1 MGRKPEARPPIDPLL
16 PTELESDIA
25 PPLPFPQDFSFPFLR
40 LPPEVRR
47 KIYRLLY
54 RTNIPIYPSIN
65 SLRDTD
71 LARNCKIFPRPSFPT
86 AFLLTNHQIHQ
97 EASAVLWGDNQIV
110 FQFPLNW
117 NHEHS
122 QSAEVRRLNW
132 RQPPWFVRRETF
144 VPSVEHLRQIRNL
157 VIEVYLFRS
166 PYTNAAAN
174 RPVAPAK
181 KVWEQLTQFVDSI
194 GEEHQIHTCE
204 IRLEGKVT
212 SDNPNEIKVD
222 FKKLKHYSE
231 GNKRPSFS
239 SSHSGPPT
247 SGCCFNHHP
256 VTMLPRGFGRQGL
269 SIEEL
274 EVLCRQSVDVDQQV
288 LEPLTKLRGV
298 QNVEVVGRITD
309 DWAQFIKLCMEGK
322 VGTTLDDGVY
332 EHRTAVQWVDPPK
345 RKRSRRR

>member
-1 MGRKPEARPPIDPLL
+1 MGRKPEARPPSDPPL

-25 PPLPFPQDFSFPFLR
+25 PPLPFPQGFSFPFLR

-71 LARNCKIFPRPSFPT
+71 LARNCKIYPRPAFPT
-86 AFLLTNHQIHQ
+86 SFLLTNHQIHQ

-122 QSAEVRRLNW
+122 QSAEERRLRW
-132 RQPPWFVRRETF
+132 RRPPWFVRRETF
-144 VPSVEHLRQIRNL
+144 IPSVEHLRQIRNL

-166 PYTNAAAN
+166 PRVNAAAN
-174 RPVAPAK
+174 RPVQPAK

-204 IRLEGKVT
+204 VRLEGEVT
-212 SDNPNEIKVD
+212 RDNPNEIEVD
-222 FKKLKHYSE
+222 FETLKHYSE
-231 GNKRPSFS
+231 SCRRPS
-239 SSHSGPPT
+239 HIGYRPAA
-247 SGCCFNHHP
+247 GCCFNN
-256 VTMLPRGFGRQGL
+256 VPRGFGRQGL
-269 SIEEL
+269 NIEEL
-274 EVLCRQSVDVDQQV
+274 EVLCRQSVDVDQQA
-288 LEPLTKLRGV
+288 LEPLTKFRGV
-298 QNVEVVGRITD
+298 QNVEVVGRITY
-309 DWAQFIKLCMEGK
+309 DWAQFIKLCMQGTL
-322 VGTTLDDGVY
+322 GTTLDDGVY
-332 EHRTAVQWVDPPK
+332 EHGTAVQWVESPK
-345 RKRSRRR
+345 RKRGGRR